1 VCKNGGSE
9 RIVAAFGPIGL
20 SLQRILSA
28 DLTPECRMAS
38 LPSAPVKQWPRK
50 ALTLACCLS
59 LQLPLL
65 APWSRQAVAQ
75 GLPAPTA
82 PRSLTSDNALPALGD
97 INSQSLSPAAERR
110 MGDRIMRSIL
120 RDPDVVDDPLVLE
133 HVDQVWSSLL
143 ASARQRGEINEELD
157 TTYAWRPF
165 LVREKSVNAFALPGG
180 YIGIHLGLLAMTNT
194 SEEFASV
201 LAHELSHVTQ
211 RHIARLISQSRQ
223 TSWVS
228 IASMVL
234 GALAMSRN
242 PQAAQAMIIGGQGVA
257 MQGQLNFSRDMER
270 EADRVGFG
278 VMLDAGYDPSGM
290 AQMFELLAKASRLND
305 DNSYPYLRTHP
316 LTTERIGEARARL
329 GSAGLLG
336 APTAR
341 AAVEAREVLALRQAL
356 MSARSKVLMDTR
368 STALQTWLGGVTV
381 PPSATAVDTLA
392 AHYTRLVALNATKD
406 RTQAEPL
413 LKQWREESS
422 RLPTAQAREARRVL
436 ALTEAEGLIDTGRA
450 LQALQILQAG
460 AAQALQ
466 PDARPELILRGRAA
480 MALPEVAE
488 HQAVWLDAANRL
500 QTWVATHPQDASAWQ
515 LLSGLWGRVGQPLR
529 AVRADAEAS
538 AATGDLSG
546 AIDRIDAA
554 RRRYP
559 RPTGADMIELS
570 VMDSRLRAWRQTLR
584 DDAREDL
591 G

>member
-1 VCKNGGSE
+1 
-9 RIVAAFGPIGL
+9 
-20 SLQRILSA
+20 
-28 DLTPECRMAS
+28 MAS
-38 LPSAPVKQWPRK
+38 LPSAPTKCWPRK
-50 ALTLACCLS
+50 ALVLACCLS

-65 APWSRQAVAQ
+65 APWSAQAVAQ
-75 GLPAPTA
+75 GLPAA
-82 PRSLTSDNALPALGD
+82 PMPRGAGVDNALPSLGD

-133 HVDQVWSSLL
+133 HVDQVWASLL
-143 ASARQRGEINEELD
+143 ASARQRGEIGDELD

-234 GALAMSRN
+234 GAL
-242 PQAAQAMIIGGQGVA
+242 A

-341 AAVEAREVLALRQAL
+341 ATVDARQVLALRQAL

-368 STALQTWLGGVTV
+368 STALQTWLAGVTV
-381 PPSATAVDTLA
+381 PPNATAVDVLA

-406 RTQAEPL
+406 RSQAEPL
-413 LKQWREESS
+413 LKQLREESS
-422 RLPTAQAREARRVL
+422 HLPAAQAREARRVL

-460 AAQALQ
+460 LFVGQPTQMGTAQALQ
-466 PDARPELILRGRAA
+466 ADARPELILRGRAA
-480 MALPEVAE
+480 MALPEVPE

-515 LLSGLWGRVGQPLR
+515 LLSGLWARVGQPLR

-570 VMDSRLRAWRQTLR
+570 VMDSRLRAWRQTLK

>member
-1 VCKNGGSE
+1 
-9 RIVAAFGPIGL
+9 
-20 SLQRILSA
+20 
-28 DLTPECRMAS
+28 M
-38 LPSAPVKQWPRK
+38 KQWPRK

-65 APWSRQAVAQ
+65 APWSPQAVAQ
-75 GLPAPTA
+75 GLGAPAPL
-82 PRSLTSDNALPALGD
+82 RNTSGENALPALGD

-133 HVDQVWSSLL
+133 HVDQVWGSLL
-143 ASARQRGEINEELD
+143 ASARQRGEISDELD

-180 YIGIHLGLLAMTNT
+180 YIGIHLGLLAMTGT

-257 MQGQLNFSRDMER
+257 AQGQLNFSRDMER

-341 AAVEAREVLALRQAL
+341 AVAESRQVLALRQAL

-368 STALQTWLGGVTV
+368 STALQTWLGGVSV
-381 PPSATAVDTLA
+381 APGASAADTLA
-392 AHYTRLVALNATKD
+392 AHYTRLVALNVTKD
-406 RTQAEPL
+406 RSQAEPL
-413 LKQWREESS
+413 LKQLREESS
-422 RLPTAQAREARRVL
+422 HLPAAQAKEARRVL

-460 AAQALQ
+460 LFVGQPTQAGTAQALQ

-538 AATGDLSG
+538 AVVGDLAG

-570 VMDSRLRAWRQTLR
+570 VMDSRVRAWRQTLKE
-584 DDAREDL
+584 DAREDL

>member
-1 VCKNGGSE
+1 
-9 RIVAAFGPIGL
+9 VAAFGPIGL

-82 PRSLTSDNALPALGD
+82 PTAPRSLASDNALPALGD

-290 AQMFELLAKASRLND
+290 AQMLPLLAHPPLDHRAHWRGPCPPGLCGFAG
-305 DNSYPYLRTHP
+305 RTHRPRRGGGPRGAGLAPGLDVSP
-316 LTTERIGEARARL
+316 LQGADGHPQHRPANLVGRRDGATER
-329 GSAGLLG
+329 
-336 APTAR
+336 
-341 AAVEAREVLALRQAL
+341 
-356 MSARSKVLMDTR
+356 
-368 STALQTWLGGVTV
+368 
-381 PPSATAVDTLA
+381 
-392 AHYTRLVALNATKD
+392 H
-406 RTQAEPL
+406 
-413 LKQWREESS
+413 
-422 RLPTAQAREARRVL
+422 
-436 ALTEAEGLIDTGRA
+436 GR
-450 LQALQILQAG
+450 
-460 AAQALQ
+460 
-466 PDARPELILRGRAA
+466 
-480 MALPEVAE
+480 
-488 HQAVWLDAANRL
+488 
-500 QTWVATHPQDASAWQ
+500 
-515 LLSGLWGRVGQPLR
+515 
-529 AVRADAEAS
+529 
-538 AATGDLSG
+538 
-546 AIDRIDAA
+546 
-554 RRRYP
+554 
-559 RPTGADMIELS
+559 
-570 VMDSRLRAWRQTLR
+570 
-584 DDAREDL
+584 
-591 G
+591 